1 MVKSEKTNRTQRIV
15 KLKHFFGCIKK
26 QSYLISCGGIL
37 LPDNYGK
44 LTSQI
49 LFDQSAINL

>member
-49 LFDQSAINL
+49 LFDQSAIN

>member
-1 MVKSEKTNRTQRIV
+1 MY
-15 KLKHFFGCIKK
+15 KK
-26 QSYLISCGGIL
+26 QSYSISCGGIL

-49 LFDQSAINL
+49 LFDQSAINLWNGVGEILSKPAVTVSLSES